1 MSDTQ
6 LVKRLKMSAALPSE
20 HTDNGLDYLADTL
33 VKNPEGTLVLAVAV
47 LDVYECKYRVAT
59 GERVPV
65 VRIQRLEGVLL
76 DDAPQHVRQWLDAR
90 RSDRLGAEQ
99 LPYDDE
105 DEEGLSDPLEE
116 AGLAD
121 VVAIVPGDADQ
132 TVLNPFGGR
141 R

>member
-1 MSDTQ
+1 MSDTR
-6 LVKRLKMSAALPSE
+6 LDKRLKLSGALPSE
-20 HTDNGLDYLADTL
+20 NTDNGIDHLAGRL
-33 VKNPEGTLVLAVAV
+33 VDDPAGSMVLAVVV
-47 LDVYECKYRVAT
+47 LDVRQVVYDLPSDAH
-59 GERVPV
+59 VPML
-65 VRIQRLEGVLL
+65 RIQRLEGVLL

-105 DEEGLSDPLEE
+105 DDEGLSDPLEE

-132 TVLNPFGGR
+132 AILDPFGGR